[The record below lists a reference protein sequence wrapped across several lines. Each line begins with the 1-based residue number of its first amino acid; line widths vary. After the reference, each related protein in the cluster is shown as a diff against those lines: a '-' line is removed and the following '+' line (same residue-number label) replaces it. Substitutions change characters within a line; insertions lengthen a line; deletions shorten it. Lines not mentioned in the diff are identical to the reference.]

1 MAFLRAST
9 AACIRYSISMLVIV
23 VLLLSMGGLTVWLRL
38 QLPPN
43 PTRVTTL
50 QNDGPG
56 SLRWAIE
63 NAPAGSTITFD
74 TSLKGMLLLTSD
86 NLHISKRLHIHGPGA
101 GRVTISGGQYDFGL
115 DVLPTGSAS
124 IISDLTFQESYINS
138 EGGTL
143 TLINSVVSD
152 NRTVDTQV
160 DDGGAIY
167 NDGTLTLISS
177 TVSGNTASHNG
188 GAIYN
193 DGALTLISSTVSGNT
208 TSHNGG
214 GIYND
219 GMLTLTNSTVLGNTA
234 SHDGGA
240 IYNKGTLT
248 LTNSTVSGNT
258 ASHDGGGIYNQGTLT
273 LTNSTIS
280 TNTAATFGGGIAN
293 HSGTTQT
300 EITFCTIYG
309 NTASNG
315 GGGIWNDATNGAR
328 QLMMGNSLVA
338 GNRAAHSPDIV
349 GQLTLEGYNLI
360 QNTEGT
366 AFAPNQLHAT
376 DLLKVAL
383 TALRID
389 PRLQD
394 NNGPTQTLALL
405 PGSLAVHRIPLN
417 ACHVK
422 GISTDQRGV
431 RRPQGVAC
439 DIGAYELLG

>member
-9 AACIRYSISMLVIV
+9 AACIRHGISMLTMV
-23 VLLLSMGGLTVWLRL
+23 VLLLSMAGLTGWLRL
-38 QLPPN
+38 QMPPE

-50 QNDGPG
+50 HNDGPG

-63 NAPAGSTITFD
+63 NAPAGSTITFE
-74 TSLKGMLLLTSD
+74 TSLKGTLLLTSD
-86 NLHISKRLHIHGPGA
+86 DLHISKRLHIHGPRA
-101 GRVTISGGQYDFGL
+101 GRVTISGGQNDFGL
-115 DVLPTGSAS
+115 DVLPAGSGS
-124 IISDLTFQESYINS
+124 IISDLTFQESYIDS

-143 TLINSVVSD
+143 TLINSVVSG
-152 NRTVDTQV
+152 NRTIVTQV

-167 NDGTLTLISS
+167 NNGTLTLISS

-188 GAIYN
+188 GAIF
-193 DGALTLISSTVSGNT
+193 
-208 TSHNGG
+208 
-214 GIYND
+214 
-219 GMLTLTNSTVLGNTA
+219 
-234 SHDGGA
+234 
-240 IYNKGTLT
+240 NK
-248 LTNSTVSGNT
+248 
-258 ASHDGGGIYNQGTLT
+258 GTLT

-280 TNTAATFGGGIAN
+280 TNTAATFGGAIAN
-293 HSGTTQT
+293 HSGPTQT

-315 GGGIWNDATNGAR
+315 GGGIWNDAHNGAG
-328 QLMMGNSLVA
+328 QLVMRNSLVA

-349 GQLTLEGYNLI
+349 GQLTSEGYNLI
-360 QNTEGT
+360 ENTEGT
-366 AFAPNQLHAT
+366 VFALNELHAT
-376 DLLKVAL
+376 DLLQVPLA
-383 TALRID
+383 ALRID

-405 PGSLAVHRIPLN
+405 PGSLAVHRIPFN
-417 ACHVK
+417 ACHVE